1 MQSDARTFTK
11 GIWKSVYVV
20 SVSSAAITHV
30 VPHVFYNGS
39 YPVGPLQPGQHGD
52 FEVQV
57 RACFRAF
64 LPFLPFLPFFVLG
77 G

>member
-1 MQSDARTFTK
+1 M
-11 GIWKSVYVV
+11 GVGV
-20 SVSSAAITHV
+20 AAITHV

-57 RACFRAF
+57 RHVPCYATRSQFFFSPALYARCIIRAHTHTHTHTHTQR
-64 LPFLPFLPFFVLG
+64 
-77 G
+77 